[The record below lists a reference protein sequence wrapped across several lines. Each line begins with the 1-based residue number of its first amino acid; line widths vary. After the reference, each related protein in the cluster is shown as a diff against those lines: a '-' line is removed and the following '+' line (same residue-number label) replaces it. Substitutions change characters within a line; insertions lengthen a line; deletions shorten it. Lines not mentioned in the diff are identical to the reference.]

1 MEGVREDRRP
11 NPVKEALENYRQ
23 LLHQR
28 QALAE
33 ARERH
38 HSRATSCSQR
48 LTPCRVSW
56 SQASY
61 DRMAEEVVSITDAD
75 RQLEEADREISRE
88 MARVRRLIDLTTG
101 REKTVLMY
109 RYLDGLDWEDVA
121 HRTHYSRQHVCRIHG
136 DALRTIYRRLA
147 AAGKDATQC
156 DTDL

>member
-1 MEGVREDRRP
+1 MEGVREDKRP

-23 LLHQR
+23 LLLQR
-28 QALAE
+28 QALEE

-48 LTPCRVSW
+48 LTPCRVSG

-61 DRMAEEVVSITDAD
+61 DRMAEEIVSVMDAD

-88 MARVRRLIDLTTG
+88 MERVRGLINLTTG

-121 HRTHYSRQHVCRIHG
+121 HRTHYSRQHACRIHG
-136 DALRTIYRRLA
+136 DALRTIYRRLGEG
-147 AAGKDATQC
+147 GKDVTQC
-156 DTDL
+156 DTTL